1 MRIRSQ
7 TDRIVLRGL
16 ARSRPDAPYMGE
28 REDQIRLAWNRAMLM
43 AREDIAGRLREQG
56 YDVWSGAAEV
66 LATKGRSD
74 RQLWATASKGI
85 EAE

>member
-1 MRIRSQ
+1 MNAAAQ
-7 TDRIVLRGL
+7 K
-16 ARSRPDAPYMGE
+16 
-28 REDQIRLAWNRAMLM
+28 ML
-43 AREDIAGRLREQG
+43 AREDIAHRLREQG
-56 YDVWSGAAEV
+56 YDVWSGAADL